1 METAVKRLYE
11 GLFLVDSALAA
22 SQWNELMGAIRKI
35 LDRADADVVSLKKW
49 DDRKLAYEIRGI
61 SRGTYILVY
70 FHCDPLR
77 IGAIERDVTLSEQIL
92 RVLILRTDRMSQD
105 DINRPTPAEAHPEI
119 AAAESDEAVEEEPA
133 VEAVEAVEEPSDE
146 SSDEFSEEEPS

>member
-22 SQWNELMGAIRKI
+22 SQWDALMGAIRKI

-105 DINRPTPAEAHPEI
+105 DIDRPTPAEVHPES
-119 AAAESDEAVEEEPA
+119 AAVSDEHEHAPVEEEPA
-133 VEAVEAVEEPSDE
+133 AEEAEEPSDE
-146 SSDEFSEEEPS
+146 PSDDFSEEEPS